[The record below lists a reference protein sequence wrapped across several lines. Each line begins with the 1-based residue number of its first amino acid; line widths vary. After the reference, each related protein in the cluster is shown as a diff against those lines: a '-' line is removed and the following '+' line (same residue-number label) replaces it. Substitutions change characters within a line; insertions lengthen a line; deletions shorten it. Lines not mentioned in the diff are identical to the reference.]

1 MQWLNPFTPYC
12 FYNLESLLYIFYP
25 EKEYAI
31 CKLHRTINEY
41 ISYALI
47 LIYVDFICGVFPD
60 VKNQGCN
67 NYSDQQKQ
75 PEKRKKD

>member
-1 MQWLNPFTPYC
+1 MVKSVYPFLFNISYRIS
-12 FYNLESLLYIFYP
+12 FVYLLSW
-25 EKEYAI
+25 KGYAI
-31 CKLHRTINEY
+31 CKLHKTTNEN
-41 ISYALI
+41 IFYALI